1 MLCPSLLV
9 HMTVFWIIFVNTSI
23 TLALTII
30 AAVRR
35 PEAKYKLI
43 AALAVC
49 ALIADATSGHQES
62 IHATGRHLH
71 NGTGF
76 FATPNIQAVF
86 VDSFEDR
93 KTIAV
98 QLMNRVS
105 LKRRSCY

>member
-1 MLCPSLLV
+1 MLCTSLFV

-49 ALIADATSGHQES
+49 AFIAALHQAIKNQFTPLAVIFTMVLAFS
-62 IHATGRHLH
+62 LLRIFRQYLLTLSKTGK
-71 NGTGF
+71 
-76 FATPNIQAVF
+76 Q
-86 VDSFEDR
+86 
-93 KTIAV
+93 
-98 QLMNRVS
+98 
-105 LKRRSCY
+105 